1 MSACLVGINSAA
13 YLHVLHAMMLQVS
26 GISEMCGR
34 TLETRKPSCI
44 GRPVKPFFILKARG
58 PLRVAGHVIAL
69 ETSRVRRQALKP

>member
-1 MSACLVGINSAA
+1 
-13 YLHVLHAMMLQVS
+13 
-26 GISEMCGR
+26 
-34 TLETRKPSCI
+34 LETRKPSCI